1 MKQLITRVILRRQ
14 NILLALLFALV
25 ATCMALPAQNLVPA
39 LLDQGLR
46 LYAAKDYSGAADYLG
61 QVVDMDSNNEQAR
74 FYLAYSLAMSGNSEP
89 AIVHARWLVS
99 RKPGEPQYTGLVKQ
113 LESEI
118 ARSAQARQQQEK
130 SVRAVPKEVI
140 LGGYQSVDTMREPIV
155 STQTREITPPK
166 ERTRLDVAIEKID
179 EELYASATEILR
191 EILAKEPQN
200 ARALHHLGLIKFN
213 DGKYKEA
220 ITDFEAAL
228 KADNKSFQSQF
239 LIGDCYRA
247 LDDYAKAE
255 EQFRKAIEIKEDVFA
270 MLNLADAI
278 FKQGR
283 VKDADEVYQKILSK
297 DGEVSDARLGIAQI
311 RLVQGHIEE
320 ASELVNKVIAA
331 GGGNPEAN
339 YLKAQILLEG
349 KLFNEAVE
357 EAGKAVAASPG
368 SQKYRSFMALCQVRA
383 FNVTRGLEEAGAI
396 LREYPDN
403 LDARLVLAEGLIMSG
418 ASGDAEEHLNNVE
431 KRMKHPM
438 VPFLRAS
445 GALRDGETDKAKE
458 FFAEYLERSAGQP
471 RAAFEYAT
479 FLETSNQDAD
489 ALVAYREITEQYA
502 DTAYAAQA
510 AEGIARLE
518 AKKGESGG
526 EPARTPAAPGKPE
539 DKNLRPGK
547 VKF

>member
-1 MKQLITRVILRRQ
+1 MKQLIARLLTQRQ

-25 ATCMALPAQNLVPA
+25 ATCPAMQAQNLVPA

-61 QVVDMDSNNEQAR
+61 QVVDMDTENEQAR
-74 FYLAYSLAMSGNSEP
+74 FYLAYSLAMSGNSEQ

-99 RKPGEPQYTGLVKQ
+99 RKPAEPQYTGLVKQ
-113 LESEI
+113 LEGEI
-118 ARSAQARQQQEK
+118 SKSAQAKQQQQK
-130 SVRAVPKEVI
+130 SNRAVPKEVI
-140 LGGYQSVDTMREPIV
+140 LGGYQSFGTIHEPV
-155 STQTREITPPK
+155 LSTQTRDIAPPK
-166 ERTRLDVAIEKID
+166 ERTRLDIAIEKID
-179 EELYASATEILR
+179 EELYASATEILK

-200 ARALHHLGLIKFN
+200 ARALHHLGMIKFN

-228 KADNKSFQSQF
+228 KADSKSFQSRF

-247 LDDYAKAE
+247 LDDYSKAE

-283 VKDADEVYQKILSK
+283 VKEADEVYQKILSK
-297 DGEVSDARLGIAQI
+297 DSEVSDAQLGIAQI
-311 RLVQGHIEE
+311 RLTQGRVEE
-320 ASELVNKVIAA
+320 ASEMVNKVIAS

-357 EAGKAVAASPG
+357 EAAKAVAASPG
-368 SQKYRSFMALCQVRA
+368 SQKFRSLMALCQVRA
-383 FNVTRGLEEAGAI
+383 FNVTKGLEEAGEI
-396 LREYPDN
+396 LREFPDN
-403 LDARLVLAEGLIMSG
+403 IDARLVLAEGLIMSG

-445 GALRDGETDKAKE
+445 GALRDGETEKAKE
-458 FFAEYLERSAGQP
+458 FFAEYLERSPGQP

-489 ALVAYREITEQYA
+489 ALVAYREISEQYA

-510 AEGIARLE
+510 VEGIARLD
-518 AKKGESGG
+518 AKKGEAGG
-526 EPARTPAAPGKPE
+526 EPAKTPAATGKTA